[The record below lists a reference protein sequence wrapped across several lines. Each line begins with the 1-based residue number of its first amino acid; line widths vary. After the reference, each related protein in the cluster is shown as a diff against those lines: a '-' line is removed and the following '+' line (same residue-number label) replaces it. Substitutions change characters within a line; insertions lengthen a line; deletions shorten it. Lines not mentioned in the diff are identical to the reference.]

1 MAGRDAGQALKT
13 GMRDAGHDRE
23 FVAELRAAAD
33 AFVAAVD
40 AWEAA
45 YRKYYR
51 VTGPGTKV
59 SADLQREE
67 AAYAASRRKLAEL
80 APRARGLCFKHG
92 LKDPWTGLLRSSLG
106 QYAPQDRAES
116 AISRVER
123 QQVNE
128 CLILLAEACAEFKPG
143 EGEPGGA
150 EVEQERRPWL
160 RRLRDFFY

>member
-1 MAGRDAGQALKT
+1 MMDAAP
-13 GMRDAGHDRE
+13 DRE
-23 FVAELRAAAD
+23 FVAELRAATD
-33 AFVAAVD
+33 AFMAAVD

-59 SADLQREE
+59 SADLTGEE
-67 AAYAASRRKLAEL
+67 AAYAASRKRLAEL
-80 APRARGLCFKHG
+80 APRARGLCFIHG
-92 LKDPWTGLLRSSLG
+92 LKDPWTVLLRSSLG

-116 AISRVER
+116 AISRAER

-143 EGEPGGA
+143 DDEAGGA
-150 EVEQERRPWL
+150 KEADRRPWL

>member
-1 MAGRDAGQALKT
+1 MMHPSD
-13 GMRDAGHDRE
+13 DRE
-23 FVAELRAAAD
+23 FVVELRAAAG
-33 AFVAAVD
+33 AYLSTVD

-59 SADLQREE
+59 SADLQSHE
-67 AAYAASRRKLAEL
+67 AAFKQSRRRLADL

-106 QYAPQDRAES
+106 QYAPQDRAVS
-116 AISRVER
+116 AISRAER

-143 EGEPGGA
+143 VETAEGVA
-150 EVEQERRPWL
+150 ELKAAPARRPWL
-160 RRLRDFFY
+160 RRLLDFFY

>member
-1 MAGRDAGQALKT
+1 MADEEQ
-13 GMRDAGHDRE
+13 DRE
-23 FVAELRAAAD
+23 FVADLRAAAD
-33 AFVAAVD
+33 SFLAAVD

-59 SADLQREE
+59 SADLESYE
-67 AAYAASRRKLAEL
+67 AAYKASRRRLTEL

-116 AISRVER
+116 AISRTER

-128 CLILLAEACAEFKPG
+128 CLILLAEACAGLGPV
-143 EGEPGGA
+143 EGTDNSEA
-150 EVEQERRPWL
+150 RERRSAL
-160 RRLRDFFY
+160 RRLLDFFY

>member
-1 MAGRDAGQALKT
+1 MSKALN
-13 GMRDAGHDRE
+13 DRE
-23 FVAELRAAAD
+23 FVAELRSAAE
-33 AFVAAVD
+33 AFLAAVD

-45 YRKYYR
+45 YRKFYR
-51 VTGPGTKV
+51 VTGKGTKV
-59 SADLQREE
+59 SADLQGYE
-67 AAYAASRRKLAEL
+67 AEYKGSRRRLSDL
-80 APRARGLCFKHG
+80 TPRARGLCFKHG

-128 CLILLAEACAEFKPG
+128 CLILLAEACAEFKAETGPG
-143 EGEPGGA
+143 ARTAPNVRSGEPD
-150 EVEQERRPWL
+150 RRPWH

>member
-1 MAGRDAGQALKT
+1 M
-13 GMRDAGHDRE
+13 MREVEDRE
-23 FVAELRAAAD
+23 FVGQLRAAAD
-33 AFVAAVD
+33 AYLAAVD

-59 SADLQREE
+59 SADLEE
-67 AAYAASRRKLAEL
+67 QEQAYTASRRRLADL

-92 LKDPWTGLLRSSLG
+92 LRDPWTVLLRSSLG

-116 AISRVER
+116 AISRTER

-128 CLILLAEACAEFKPG
+128 CLILLAEACAGFDPRS
-143 EGEPGGA
+143 GGQCGGM
-150 EVEQERRPWL
+150 ERDRRPWL
-160 RRLRDFFY
+160 QRLLDFFY